1 VIASVFGGVH
11 DFFHSQTWSVI
22 RAVGILFVFVFWAA
36 TVYWVWKD
44 ARRRISEPV
53 LVGLATLVGA
63 IPPFLGP
70 LVYMLFRPPEY
81 LADVHERE
89 LEIRAMERRLGAD
102 EVCPYCR
109 NATEPGF
116 LSCPHCGTKLKE
128 ACRRCKS
135 PLDPEWR
142 LCPYCETAVP
152 SGPLEAPPVV
162 SSRSSR
168 DPVTQRS
175 TYEA

>member
-11 DFFHSQTWSVI
+11 NFFHSQTWSVI
-22 RAVGILFVFVFWAA
+22 RTVGILFVFVLWAA

-44 ARRRISEPV
+44 ARRRIAEPI

-89 LEIRAMERRLGAD
+89 LEIKAIERRLGEHEEHCTVCGAPVGAD
-102 EVCPYCR
+102 YLVCPVC
-109 NATEPGF
+109 T
-116 LSCPHCGTKLKE
+116 TKLRQ
-128 ACRRCKS
+128 ACTSCSR
-135 PLDPEWR
+135 PLDPTWQV
-142 LCPYCETAVP
+142 CPYCET
-152 SGPLEAPPVV
+152 
-162 SSRSSR
+162 
-168 DPVTQRS
+168 PVTSEEPVPLRPKTQRTRRTTS
-175 TYEA
+175 SSS